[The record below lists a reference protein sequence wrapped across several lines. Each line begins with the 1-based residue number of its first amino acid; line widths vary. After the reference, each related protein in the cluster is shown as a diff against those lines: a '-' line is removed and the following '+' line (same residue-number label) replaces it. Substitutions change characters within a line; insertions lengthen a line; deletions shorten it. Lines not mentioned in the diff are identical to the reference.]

1 LKEQY
6 LEFCHVV
13 IEIRIIR
20 FLFAGAFIIVE
31 YQGVGAVEYSYLGRS
46 DLKVSRIGLG
56 AMQFGPAWISEKEV
70 MVDILNFALDNGV
83 NFIDT
88 AEVYGKNMS
97 ESVIGEVV
105 KERGDRDDLVIAT
118 KVHPVNLNG
127 RNVIKAAEASLKR
140 LQTDVIDLYQ
150 VHHHNPYV
158 PASETMKALDELLKN
173 GKIRYVGVSNYSAS
187 LTIEAMDFLENGD
200 IIANQLEYNI
210 LDRSMESEILPF
222 LREKGIVTIAFS
234 PLAMGILSGKYDE
247 TTELSESDYRRNSPH
262 FANKS
267 NLKEIQKVINVMREI
282 GAEHDATP
290 AEVAINW
297 LLESDDIFPIFGAK
311 NTEQVES
318 NLHAS
323 EWNLSKD
330 EWRRIAE
337 ASDELN
343 LDLFVDFSKL

>member
-1 LKEQY
+1 MEY
-6 LEFCHVV
+6 V
-13 IEIRIIR
+13 
-20 FLFAGAFIIVE
+20 FLGK
-31 YQGVGAVEYSYLGRS
+31 S
-46 DLKVSRIGLG
+46 DLKVSRIGMG

-105 KERGDRDDLVIAT
+105 KERGGRDDLVIAT
-118 KVHPVNLNG
+118 KVHPINLNY
-127 RNVIKAAEASLKR
+127 RSIIKAAEASLKR

-158 PASETMKALDELLKN
+158 PASEMAKALDELLKS
-173 GKIRYVGVSNYSAS
+173 GKVRYVGVSNYSVS
-187 LTIEAMDFLENGD
+187 LTMEAMDSLENGEV
-200 IIANQLEYNI
+200 ISNQLEYNI
-210 LDRSMESEILPF
+210 LDRSVESEILPF

-247 TTELSESDYRRNSPH
+247 TTELPENDYRRGGPLFS
-262 FANKS
+262 NKS
-267 NLKEIQKVINVMREI
+267 NLKEVQKVIKVMREI
-282 GAEHDATP
+282 GAAHDATP

-311 NTEQVES
+311 NVEQVES

-323 EWNLSKD
+323 EWSLSKD
-330 EWRRIAE
+330 EWGRIAE
-337 ASDELN
+337 ASDK
-343 LDLFVDFSKL
+343 LDLDFFVDFSKL